1 MNRYAPEYVLYL
13 NSVIDFMPY
22 FEKAS
27 EGELRGLLPHKWK
40 EFHPEAIMKTPVRQ
54 LAK

>member
-1 MNRYAPEYVLYL
+1 
-13 NSVIDFMPY
+13 MPY

-27 EGELRGLLPHKWK
+27 EDEIRVLLPHKWK
-40 EFHPEAIMKTPVRQ
+40 GFHPKAIMKTPVRQ